1 MLKNILAQAKD
12 LIIIFV
18 CALAISLLIK
28 GFVIDNRLI
37 PTSSMVPT
45 VPVNSRIL
53 VNRLVYYGNEPEF
66 QDIVVFEPTD
76 STKEAVGRGD
86 DMLKRVMGLPGDVIW
101 VSDGVLYRNNEA
113 VDEPYISAP
122 MDYEF
127 GPVVVPEDCVFLLG
141 DNRNYSFDAHLWND
155 PFVPMDNVKGKA
167 FFMYWPLSN
176 FGPISSAGAK

>member
-1 MLKNILAQAKD
+1 MLKKIVAQARD
-12 LIIIFV
+12 LILIFL

-53 VNRLVYYGNEPEF
+53 VNRVVYYLDDPQF

-86 DMLKRVMGLPGDVIW
+86 DMLKRVMGLPGDTIEITG
-101 VSDGVLYRNNEA
+101 GVLYRNGEPL
-113 VDEPYISAP
+113 DEPYISAP

-127 GPVVVPEDCVFLLG
+127 GPVKVPEGCVLLLG
-141 DNRNYSFDAHLWND
+141 DNRNYSFDAHLWAD
-155 PFVPMDNVKGKA
+155 PFVPMDNVKGRA
-167 FFMYWPLSN
+167 FFMYWPLSE
-176 FGPISSAGAK
+176 FGSIS